1 MARPDPDPQFLS
13 LTGQQ
18 ARASRAKAGPPEP
31 ATSGKPKVPNYIKAG
46 DEAFHEWRR
55 IVKLLAA
62 RQTLTQG
69 DACLIELHCLT
80 YSRLRAALAEIK
92 KFGAFEADKDGFRV
106 ESGASKLATKLQ
118 AQLRQTQIQM
128 SLTPASRLKTAKTAP
143 DPREAP
149 PTPGSLR
156 DLLQRAAA
164 AIPEEEP
171 DEEPVNI
178 DDLDVTTNIA
188 EGQ

>member
-1 MARPDPDPQFLS
+1 MARPTADPQFLA

-18 ARASRAKAGPPEP
+18 VRPSRAKAGPQEL
-31 ATSGKPKVPNYIKAG
+31 ATSGKPKMPAHIRA
-46 DEAFHEWRR
+46 DDDACWEWRR
-55 IVKLLAA
+55 VTKLLSA

-69 DACLIELHCLT
+69 DACLVELHCVT
-80 YSRLRAALAEIK
+80 YSRLRAALNEIK
-92 KFGAFEADKDGFRV
+92 KYGAFEADKDGFRV